1 MRPNCKLLIEKIRNN
16 LLLFSIFIS
25 LVIGFSIGSILK
37 KYDVDS
43 AITVWFKLPGLLF
56 IRCLELLILPVI
68 FIGVVAA
75 TSTLSAKNN
84 VRITLICVFFIFV
97 THLIAVITGHIGSL
111 ILKAVSISQ
120 TDTFKTDSSFSNHI
134 QKNAYDIVSDILRNI
149 IPKNIIKS
157 ATHQEITKLI
167 KDSNGTLVK
176 KSVQY
181 IDGTNLLGILFFAVL
196 IGLATSV
203 LDTKVTIFRQFF
215 QSANEVVIYCLSWII
230 IFSPIGIA
238 SLIIEAILEV
248 ENVEE
253 SFKKIG
259 IFAAVCS
266 ATLIFYGLVVLS
278 LLVFI
283 FTRHNPFKYYLHFI
297 EPALLAA
304 ASTSGAVCMFK
315 SLEVCEQTLK
325 MDKRISRFAI
335 SFYTALQADGSAIF
349 IVMAT
354 NFLATYTNS
363 SLSTTDYVVIL
374 IETGIL
380 CICLPSV
387 PSSSIVTI
395 LVVLNTINIS
405 NLNIALLYTVEW
417 LLDRLRTTVNLYSHD
432 FCTVITND
440 LFQRYNQDAF
450 DDDVELN
457 TINES
462 ILTLNKQ
469 EIFNF

>member
-176 KSVQY
+176 KKRSIYRWNKFVRY
-181 IDGTNLLGILFFAVL
+181 FILCNLNWFSNKRL
-196 IGLATSV
+196 
-203 LDTKVTIFRQFF
+203 RH
-215 QSANEVVIYCLSWII
+215 QSDYFSS
-230 IFSPIGIA
+230 IFSISKRSGY
-238 SLIIEAILEV
+238 IL
-248 ENVEE
+248 
-253 SFKKIG
+253 
-259 IFAAVCS
+259 
-266 ATLIFYGLVVLS
+266 
-278 LLVFI
+278 
-283 FTRHNPFKYYLHFI
+283 P
-297 EPALLAA
+297 
-304 ASTSGAVCMFK
+304 
-315 SLEVCEQTLK
+315 
-325 MDKRISRFAI
+325 
-335 SFYTALQADGSAIF
+335 
-349 IVMAT
+349 
-354 NFLATYTNS
+354 
-363 SLSTTDYVVIL
+363 
-374 IETGIL
+374 
-380 CICLPSV
+380 
-387 PSSSIVTI
+387 
-395 LVVLNTINIS
+395 
-405 NLNIALLYTVEW
+405 
-417 LLDRLRTTVNLYSHD
+417 
-432 FCTVITND
+432 
-440 LFQRYNQDAF
+440 
-450 DDDVELN
+450 
-457 TINES
+457 
-462 ILTLNKQ
+462 
-469 EIFNF
+469 